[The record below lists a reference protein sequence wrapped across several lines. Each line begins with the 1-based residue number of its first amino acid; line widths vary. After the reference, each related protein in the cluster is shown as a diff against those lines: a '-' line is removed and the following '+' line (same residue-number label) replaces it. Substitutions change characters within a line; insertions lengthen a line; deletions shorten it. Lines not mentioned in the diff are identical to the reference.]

1 MIGVARSGIWIAM
14 LCPPR
19 SRYPLKKDPVASN
32 PPRRRAGSDLF
43 SGQSGDPR
51 QLLQLTISFREQSRR
66 AIIDRGA
73 PHWELPDQ
81 PKGSI
86 MFKRTIAIAFVSVSL
101 LAVAA
106 CNTVE
111 GAGKDVSSAGKAVAN
126 AASDAK

>member
-1 MIGVARSGIWIAM
+1 
-14 LCPPR
+14 
-19 SRYPLKKDPVASN
+19 
-32 PPRRRAGSDLF
+32 
-43 SGQSGDPR
+43 
-51 QLLQLTISFREQSRR
+51 
-66 AIIDRGA
+66 
-73 PHWELPDQ
+73 
-81 PKGSI
+81 